1 MVEEKVILQVLT
13 EQKEYVQ
20 GYNPQ
25 QWVDRYEERLFE
37 FDSTLAQVVIGVR
50 RSGKSTLCHK
60 VLLEHGVKYGYA
72 NFDDD
77 RLAKLQ
83 TEDLNTVLSCIYQVY
98 GTDIQY
104 IFLDEVQDV
113 EGWHLFV
120 NRLLRTNLHIV
131 VTGSNAKLLSGELAT
146 HLTGR
151 YNEIHLF
158 PFSFHEYCNFHKID
172 TNSITTKADAERK
185 RAFMDYISNGG
196 FPEIQNIRNK
206 RGYVQ
211 SLIEAIVSKDIQ
223 RRFNIR
229 NVDALRK
236 TANHLINN
244 VCQEVKYDKLAEL
257 LGLSDTTTKKYV
269 DYLRQA
275 FLIQL
280 LIKHSFKSK
289 ERIRNAKAYIVDSG
303 LQNNR
308 ENSFAPENIGW
319 RLENVVYIELLRRCS
334 NDFLDVYYFKASPR
348 SKEVDFVV
356 CNQDKAVEL
365 IQVAYDID
373 NDKTFKRETSAL
385 VNASAALHCDKLTLI
400 AMTSTRD
407 VVVENKS
414 IRIYSVLEWLLK
426 QDSIRCLHEHLA
438 EQALPLP
445 SASTADGSGT

>member
-1 MVEEKVILQVLT
+1 M
-13 EQKEYVQ
+13 Q

-25 QWVDRYEERLFE
+25 QWVNRHEERLFE
-37 FDSTLAQVVIGVR
+37 FNSTLAQVVIGVR

-83 TEDLNTVLSCIYQVY
+83 TEDLNTVLSCIYQAY

-196 FPEIQNIRNK
+196 FPEMQNIRNK

-236 TANHLINN
+236 IANHLINN

-275 FLIQL
+275 FLIQML
-280 LIKHSFKSK
+280 TKHSFKSK
-289 ERIRNAKAYIVDSG
+289 ERIRNVKAYIVDSG

-308 ENSFAPENIGW
+308 ENSFAPENTGW

-334 NDFLDVYYFKASPR
+334 NDFLDVYYFKASSR

-373 NDKTFKRETSAL
+373 NGKTFKRETSAL

-400 AMTSTRD
+400 TMTSTRD

-414 IRIYSVLEWLLK
+414 IRIYSAIEWLLK
-426 QDSIRCLHEHLA
+426 QE
-438 EQALPLP
+438 
-445 SASTADGSGT
+445 

>member
-1 MVEEKVILQVLT
+1 MMVEEKVVLQVLT
-13 EQKEYVQ
+13 EQREYVQ

-25 QWVDRYEERLFE
+25 QWVNRYEERLFE
-37 FDSTLAQVVIGVR
+37 FDSILAQVVIGVR

-104 IFLDEVQDV
+104 IFLDEVQNV

-120 NRLLRTNLHIV
+120 NRLLRANLHIV

-158 PFSFHEYCNFHKID
+158 PFSFHEHCNFHKID

-196 FPEIQNIRNK
+196 FPEMQNMRNK

-236 TANHLINN
+236 IANHLINN
-244 VCQEVKYDKLAEL
+244 VCQEVKYDELAKL
-257 LGLSDTTTKKYV
+257 LGFTDTTTKKYV

-280 LIKHSFKSK
+280 LTKHSFKSK

-319 RLENVVYIELLRRCS
+319 RLENVVYIELLRRCC
-334 NDFLDVYYFKASPR
+334 NDFLDIYYFKASPR

-356 CNQDKAVEL
+356 CNQDKPVEL

-373 NDKTFKRETSAL
+373 NDKTFKRETTSL
-385 VNASAALHCDKLTLI
+385 VNASATLHCDKLTLI
-400 AMTSTRD
+400 AMTTTRD
-407 VVVENKS
+407 VVIENKS
-414 IRIYSVLEWLLK
+414 IHIYSILEWLLK
-426 QDSIRCLHEHLA
+426 QK
-438 EQALPLP
+438 
-445 SASTADGSGT
+445 

>member
-1 MVEEKVILQVLT
+1 MVDEKVILQVLS

-20 GYNPQ
+20 NYAPQ
-25 QWVDRYEERLFE
+25 KWVDRYEETLFE
-37 FDSTLAQVVIGVR
+37 FDSTLAQIIIGVR

-60 VLLEHGVKYGYA
+60 VLLQHGVRYGYA

-77 RLAKLQ
+77 RLANLR
-83 TEDLNTVLSCIYQVY
+83 TEDLNTVLSCIYQIY
-98 GTDIQY
+98 GTDIKY
-104 IFLDEVQDV
+104 IFLDEIQDV

-120 NRLLRTNLHIV
+120 NRLLRSNLHIV

-158 PFSFHEYCNFHKID
+158 PFSFYEYCAYHQID
-172 TNSITTKADAERK
+172 LTSITTKAEAERK
-185 RAFMDYISNGG
+185 RAFMDYITTGG

-211 SLIEAIVSKDIQ
+211 SLMEAIVSKDIQ

-236 TANHLINN
+236 IANHLINN
-244 VCQEVKYDKLAEL
+244 VCQEVKYDDLAKIL
-257 LGLSDTTTKKYV
+257 NLTDMTTKKYV

-280 LIKHSFKSK
+280 LGKHSFKSK
-289 ERIRNAKAYIVDSG
+289 ERIRNSKAYIVDPG

-308 ENSFAPENIGW
+308 DNAFAAENIGW
-319 RLENVVYIELLRRCS
+319 RLENVIYIELLRRCT
-334 NDFLDVYYFKASPR
+334 NNFLDIFYYKESPR

-373 NDKTFKRETSAL
+373 NAKTFKRETDSL
-385 VNASAALHCDKLTLI
+385 IKASSSLHCDQLTLI
-400 AMTSTRD
+400 AFTTTRD
-407 VVVENKS
+407 IEMAGKCIHFV
-414 IRIYSVLEWLLK
+414 SVIEWLLT
-426 QDSIRCLHEHLA
+426 RRE
-438 EQALPLP
+438 
-445 SASTADGSGT
+445 